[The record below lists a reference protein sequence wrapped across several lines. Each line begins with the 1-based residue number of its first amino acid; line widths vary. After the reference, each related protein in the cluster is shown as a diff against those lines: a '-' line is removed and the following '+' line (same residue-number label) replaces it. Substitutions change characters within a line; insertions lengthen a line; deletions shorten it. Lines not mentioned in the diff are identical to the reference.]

1 MVKEKK
7 ISVIV
12 SAYNTEKYIVK
23 CIDSILNQ
31 THKNIEVII
40 VNDCSTDNTIKKI
53 SKYKNNDKVILI
65 NNKENKG
72 LSYSRNIGLEHA
84 TGDYIGY
91 IDSDDYISE
100 EYYSSLLKTIL
111 DNNADI
117 AVCDMNMVYEK
128 DDSCTRVKC
137 GNEKNDKIDFISN
150 GLAASACNK
159 LFKKNIINKYKF
171 SEGKVN
177 EDLAVI
183 LPLMIE
189 SKTVYNDQV
198 FYNYVQRENSI
209 QNSKITDKRFDI
221 FYGVDLTL
229 DRIEKCKNYKEY
241 ADSIIFQQLIVLL
254 LYVFPKEKNIFKRSN
269 WFRKFNRYIKKYNIK
284 ENKCLKEFINSNGRK
299 HQIYYSAL
307 INLSCNGFSF
317 LASLLV
323 SVYNILRK
331 ILIHDVIPKK
341 IEESDLI
348 ELAKKQNKMK
358 NEKISISV
366 VVPNYNY
373 EKFLYQRLY
382 SILYQK
388 VKINEIIILD
398 DNSSDN
404 SKILIDK
411 ICNDL
416 GKYINIKK
424 CFNDKNSGSAFKQ
437 WEKGFNLAISDYVW
451 IAEADDY
458 CSNDFLK
465 ELIKPIK
472 NNRNIVISYSDTSFI
487 DTVGNVIIKTI
498 KPEIDIMKTGH
509 WDSDFINDGKK
520 EFKNYTFL
528 NCTIANVSS
537 AIIKKGDYSNYFKLS
552 RNYKQ
557 AGDWLFYANIMHE
570 GDIAYKN
577 KQLNYYRVHGS
588 NVSSVTKKDAH
599 LKEIMSIH
607 SYFENKYGLN
617 SKQKNEI
624 KKRYKFLKN
633 VWNLEGENEDEKRNR

>member
-1 MVKEKK
+1 MIKESK
-7 ISVIV
+7 ISVII

-31 THKNIEVII
+31 TYKNIEVII
-40 VNDCSTDNTIKKI
+40 VNDCSTDDTTKKI
-53 SKYKNNDKVILI
+53 SKYKNNDKVIII

-358 NEKISISV
+358 NDKISISV